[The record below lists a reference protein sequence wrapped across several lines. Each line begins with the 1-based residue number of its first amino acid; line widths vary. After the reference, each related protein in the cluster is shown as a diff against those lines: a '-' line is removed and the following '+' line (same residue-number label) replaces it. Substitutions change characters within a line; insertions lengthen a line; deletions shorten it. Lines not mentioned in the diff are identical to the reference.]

1 MATKSQSVS
10 ARLSSHEA
18 VCAERYAQINGRL
31 KRIEIIL
38 IKSAGVMIFAMAAA
52 IWTFIATK

>member
-1 MATKSQSVS
+1 MPAKTQNVS
-10 ARLSSHEA
+10 SRLSSHEA

-38 IKSAGVMIFAMAAA
+38 IKSAGIMIFAMAAA
-52 IWTFIATK
+52 IWTFISTK